1 MQDTTE
7 NNDIPAS
14 RVSAKGSSPTGLS
27 RIGAVSKD
35 QPLDH
40 YQWGNHCDGWNLV
53 DEAALSVKQELM
65 PAGTKEVKHHHAKSQ
80 QFFFILKGSAR
91 LEVEDSTIEIKEGE
105 GLHIK
110 AGTRHRITN
119 DNSEDLE
126 FLLCSQP
133 STKDDRV
140 NCE

>member
-7 NNDIPAS
+7 NNDIPVS
-14 RVSAKGSSPTGLS
+14 QVSAKGSSPTGGS
-27 RIGAVSKD
+27 RMAAVSKD
-35 QPLDH
+35 RPLNH

-53 DEAALSVKQELM
+53 DEAGLSVKQELM
-65 PAGTKEVKHHHAKSQ
+65 HYHAKSQ

-91 LEVEDSTIEIKEGE
+91 LEVEDWTIEIKEGE

-119 DNSEDLE
+119 DSSEDLE